1 MKKIFGILTL
11 ISLVGCASAPSQI
24 SASANPLSPLN
35 VNCSYAYKTI
45 PELQTIIDRPNSDL
59 AKNWTV
65 VFSRIYGNETAQQ
78 RQSSAKT
85 VLWTIRTRCP
95 GS

>member
-1 MKKIFGILTL
+1 MKTIFGILTL
-11 ISLVGCASAPSQI
+11 ISLVGCASSTSQI
-24 SASANPLSPLN
+24 SVSANPLSPIN
-35 VNCSYAYKTI
+35 VNCSYSTTTI
-45 PELQTIIDRPNSDL
+45 PELQRIIDNPNSDT
-59 AKNWTV
+59 KNWTV
-65 VFSRIYGNETAQQ
+65 VFSRIYGNETAYQ